1 MHAACCGPNKWNAGK
16 GSGSVYINNL
26 PAHRLGD
33 MTTHCGGVGNLIVG
47 STNVLVGG

>member
-1 MHAACCGPNKWNAGK
+1 VAVAGSK
-16 GSGSVYINNL
+16 TVLINNL

-33 MTTHCGGVGNLIVG
+33 LDQHCGGPGFMIMG